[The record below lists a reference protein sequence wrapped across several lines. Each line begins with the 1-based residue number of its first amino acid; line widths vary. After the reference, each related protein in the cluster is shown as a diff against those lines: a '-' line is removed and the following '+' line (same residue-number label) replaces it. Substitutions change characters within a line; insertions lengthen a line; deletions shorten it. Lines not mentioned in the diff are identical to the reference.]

1 MESNA
6 LTNFLL
12 EQRYRDVLSL
22 IKGFRNGAVYGAKI
36 RFPHALVMTF
46 LFGKGNTRDK
56 LRTIIDSTM
65 THSKNL
71 GTFVFVYK
79 SMMMFQKRF
88 LQADKKK
95 EHSIH
100 SFVAGLIGGYF
111 VWGNYSNIN
120 YQIVLYLTSR
130 ISVAIAKLIFLR
142 FFIGNNNNNIINNND
157 NININNIEIDENVSS
172 QTYPI
177 FAAIVWGLVM
187 WLFRWE
193 RETLQPSL
201 QSSMEYLYNDSNH
214 WTSFRNWILHNK

>member
-1 MESNA
+1 MDMQLWSERINQ
-6 LTNFLL
+6 FLL
-12 EQRYRDVLSL
+12 QQQHKDILSV

-46 LFGKGNTRDK
+46 LFGKGTAKKKCESIMDA
-56 LRTIIDSTM
+56 TV

-71 GTFVFVYK
+71 ATFVFMYK
-79 SMMMFQKRF
+79 ALMIIQKR
-88 LQADKKK
+88 LHHNT
-95 EHSIH
+95 EHSLH
-100 SFVAGLIGGYF
+100 SFLAGLFAGYF

-130 ISVAIAKLIFLR
+130 ISVALAKLIFLK
-142 FFIGNNNNNIINNND
+142 FFSSNNNNNNNN
-157 NININNIEIDENVSS
+157 NNNRIDDNVSS

-201 QSSMEYLYNDSNH
+201 QSSMEYLYQDSDH
-214 WTSFRNWILHNK
+214 WTSFRNWIFHNK